1 MSAQQM
7 ALPLAA
13 PRPALVR
20 VTVPPALTAARRE
33 QYRRLIA
40 RLVDWPPAG
49 HAPEREQ
56 EG

>member
-1 MSAQQM
+1 MTAQQM

-20 VTVPPALTAARRE
+20 VTVPPALTDAQRA

-40 RLVDWPPAG
+40 RLVEWPPKTQ
-49 HAPEREQ
+49 EQ
-56 EG
+56 EQER

>member
-1 MSAQQM
+1 MTAQQM

-20 VTVPPALTAARRE
+20 VTVPPALTAAQRE

-40 RLVDWPPAG
+40 RLVAWPPKTQ
-49 HAPEREQ
+49 EQ

>member
-1 MSAQQM
+1 MSAQQL
-7 ALPLAA
+7 ALPLAPKGH

-20 VTVPPALTAARRE
+20 VTVPAALTAAQRE

-40 RLVDWPPAG
+40 RLVAWPPKTQ
-49 HAPEREQ
+49 EQ